1 MSLSKSTTLTINT
14 LSLIAVL
21 TGLIILST
29 VSVTPAVSAAVATP
43 SNLQPEAVTPVP
55 KFALSAWT
63 VPTNASQPYGI
74 GVDTNG
80 RVWFTENATNKFA
93 RFDPSDNNF
102 TEWNVTTPNSQPH
115 NIFVK
120 SVTTS
125 NGTVTQIFFTEFA
138 SSKIAMFDSST
149 NNLTEWTLPAGSN
162 PAGIYVTNQT
172 DVNNVIWF
180 TESGRD
186 IIASLTTSTNMLTEW
201 TLPGATSTPGTPLL
215 EPWGIYVQNVLVPSV
230 PSYTNQF
237 VWFTETLGNKIGRLE
252 TTSNRLT
259 IWDLSSL
266 GVGSYQP
273 TDLTIGSFQT
283 LPVAIITNLN
293 NRISVLGNDTGGGS
307 LYQETILPTNN
318 AGPMGVTYDPTRNA
332 AWFAENNVGNIA
344 NLNTTNVLAGQLF
357 TPTYCTITPM
367 VGSPACSTPSTM
379 ASSNIT
385 STVSTV
391 VGVSRVQT
399 PAPSTT
405 VGIHQGPVAGVTEY
419 SLPSNVSRPTYVAV
433 DPSGN
438 VWFTESNVT
447 INEIGRFSI
456 PYVFQL
462 AASPS
467 LQTINPG
474 QSTTF
479 ALNVTL
485 TSGLPQ
491 PLQLSL
497 LNTPTGVTAVFNP
510 QSQNPPFSSTLTFT
524 TTNSTPTGTFPMT
537 VLASSG
543 GQNRTALITLTIQ
556 APQAVAF
563 DFSVGVIGPTT
574 ASVTQGGS
582 ASFELAITLLSGSPQ
597 IVNLTASGFPSGVSY
612 SFTSPGGTPSFT
624 STINMFT
631 TVNAPGGTYPIA
643 ITGTTSTGLTHT
655 ATPAPALTIIELP
668 RDFNLS
674 ATVTHLV
681 LVQSSRTSTTIT
693 VQSVGYF
700 NGNVTLSGTFS
711 PSSGLTVTFTPPS
724 IPLQPNGG
732 IAQDSM
738 VITAPKNTVG
748 TYQLTV
754 TGSSATPS
762 RTHQILISVQVSP
775 CLIATATYGSEL
787 APQVQ
792 FLRDFRDQQIMNTFA
807 GSNFMT
813 AFNAWYYS
821 FSPGV
826 AKYES
831 TSPTAR
837 VLAKTV
843 LYPLIGILK
852 ISSSTFSLF
861 GFAPEFAAL
870 VTGLLAG
877 SLIGLAY
884 FACPAFC
891 ILWLLKRRLS
901 AQGKRRVVR
910 VMTTGFAILL
920 FAFLIS
926 EVFALPFSMMISSAC
941 LVLAALVA
949 GSLLPALI
957 AIEYI
962 RQRV

>member
-1 MSLSKSTTLTINT
+1 MSLSKPTTLTITN
-14 LSLIAVL
+14 LSLVAVL

-29 VSVTPAVSAAVATP
+29 ITCIPVASAAVATQ
-43 SNLQPEAVTPVP
+43 SNLHPEAVTPIP
-55 KFALSAWT
+55 NFALSEWT
-63 VPTNASQPYGI
+63 VPTAASQPYGI

-80 RVWFTENATNKFA
+80 RVWFTENATNKLA
-93 RFDPSDNNF
+93 RFDPSNNNF

-120 SVTTS
+120 LVTVS
-125 NGTVTQIFFTEFA
+125 NGSVTQIFFTEFA
-138 SSKIAMFDSST
+138 SSKIARFDSST

-162 PAGIYVTNQT
+162 PAGIYV
-172 DVNNVIWF
+172 DENNAIWF
-180 TESGRD
+180 AESGRD
-186 IIASLTTSTNMLTEW
+186 IIARLVTTTNTLTEW
-201 TLPGATSTPGTPLL
+201 TLPGATSTPGTPSVK
-215 EPWGIYVQNVLVPSV
+215 PWGIYVQVVTT
-230 PSYTNQF
+230 PSYSNRF

-252 TTSNRLT
+252 VTSNRLT
-259 IWDLSSL
+259 LWDLSSL
-266 GVGSYQP
+266 GFGSYQP
-273 TDLTIGSFQT
+273 TDLTIGVFQT
-283 LPVAIITNLN
+283 LPVAIITNMN

-307 LYQETILPTNN
+307 LYQESILSTNN
-318 AGPMGVTYDPTRNA
+318 AGPMGVTYDSPRNA
-332 AWFAENNVGNIA
+332 AWFAENNAGIIA

-367 VGSPACSTPSTM
+367 VGSPTCSAPSTM

-385 STVSTV
+385 STVSAIA
-391 VGVSRVQT
+391 GVSHIQNSL
-399 PAPSTT
+399 PSTT
-405 VGIHQGPVAGVTEY
+405 VDIHQGPVAGITEY
-419 SLPSNVSRPTYVAV
+419 SLPSNSSRPTYLAV
-433 DPSGN
+433 DSSGN

-447 INEIGRFSI
+447 VNRIGRFSI
-456 PYVFQL
+456 PYILQL

-485 TSGLPQ
+485 SSGAPQ
-491 PLQLSL
+491 PVQLSL

-510 QSQNPPFSSTLTFT
+510 QSQNPPFDSTLTLT

-537 VLASSG
+537 VQASSG
-543 GQNRTALITLTIQ
+543 KQVQTALITLKIQ
-556 APQAVAF
+556 TPQPVPF

-574 ASVTQGGS
+574 ATISQGGS
-582 ASFELAITLLSGSPQ
+582 AAFDLAITLVSGSPQ

-612 SFTSPGGTPSFT
+612 SFTNAGGTPSFA
-624 STINMFT
+624 STINIFT
-631 TVNAPGGTYPIA
+631 TVNTPGGTYPIA
-643 ITGTTSTGLTHT
+643 ITGTTSAGLTHT
-655 ATPAPALTIIELP
+655 ATPSPVLTIVELP

-674 ATVTHLV
+674 TPVTKLV

-693 VQSVGYF
+693 LQSIGYF
-700 NGNVTLSGTFS
+700 NGNVTLNGTFS
-711 PSSGLTVTFTPPS
+711 PSSGLTVTFTPPT
-724 IPLQPNGG
+724 ILLQQNGG

-754 TGSSATPS
+754 TGTSSTPS
-762 RTHQILISVQVSP
+762 RTHQFVISVQVSP

-821 FSPGV
+821 FSPAV
-826 AKYES
+826 AQYES
-831 TSPTAR
+831 TSPTTR
-837 VLAKTV
+837 VLARAV
-843 LYPLIGILK
+843 LYPLIGILQ
-852 ISSSTFSLF
+852 ISSSTFNLF
-861 GFAPEFAAL
+861 SFAPEFAAL

-884 FACPAFC
+884 FSFPAFC
-891 ILWLLKRRLS
+891 TLWLLKRRLT
-901 AQGKRRVVR
+901 AKAKGRVMR
-910 VMTTGFAILL
+910 VMTVGFSILL
-920 FAFLIS
+920 FIFLIS
-926 EVFALPFSMMISSAC
+926 EVFALPVSMMISSAA

-949 GSLLPALI
+949 GSLLPALVVM
-957 AIEYI
+957 ENI
-962 RQRV
+962 RRRT